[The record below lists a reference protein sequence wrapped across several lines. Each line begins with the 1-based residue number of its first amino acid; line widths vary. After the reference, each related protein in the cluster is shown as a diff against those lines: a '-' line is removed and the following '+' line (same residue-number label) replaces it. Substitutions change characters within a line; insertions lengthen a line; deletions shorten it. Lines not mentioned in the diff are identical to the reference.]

1 MTEKKQT
8 FDRYEIRLSGSG
20 GQGLV
25 LGGVILAEALG
36 VYEGKNVTQSQ
47 SYGPEARG
55 GASRSDVVVSDG
67 EIFYPKATELDLLL
81 CLTQESCDQYFSA
94 LKDTGRLV
102 VDCEK
107 VRQLP
112 SPNAY
117 SLPFIRTAREKVGTA
132 VVANVVSIAAVAGI
146 TGICSKESILKAVL
160 ARAPRGTEDKNK
172 LACELG
178 YEMGANAKRGVNVQ

>member
-1 MTEKKQT
+1 MIKKQT

-36 VYEGKNVTQSQ
+36 VYEGRNVTQTQ

-55 GASRSDVVVSDG
+55 GASRSDVIVSDG

-81 CLTQESCDQYFSA
+81 CLTQESCDQYFPH
-94 LKDTGRLV
+94 LKENGLLI
-102 VDCEK
+102 VDSDK

-112 SPNAY
+112 TQKAF
-117 SLPFIRTAREKVGTA
+117 SLPFIKMAREKVGTP
-132 VVANVVSIAAVAGI
+132 VVANVISISAVAGI
-146 TGICSKESILKAVL
+146 TGICQKESILKAVL

-172 LACELG
+172 MACEIG
-178 YEMGANAKRGVNVQ
+178 FEMGISARKGVHV